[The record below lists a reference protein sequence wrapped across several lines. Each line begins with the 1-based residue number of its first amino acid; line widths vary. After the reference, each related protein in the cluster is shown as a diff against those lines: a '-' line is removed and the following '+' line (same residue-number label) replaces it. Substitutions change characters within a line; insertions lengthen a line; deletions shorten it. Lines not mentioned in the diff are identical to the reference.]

1 MSGSV
6 GGVDA
11 GGYGIIQQ
19 LIADNATIRTQSDT
33 LTEQASS
40 GLVSQSYAGL
50 GDGASV
56 ALNLNPQLNDL
67 QTWQNNIG
75 QSTGVMQVTQTVMTQ
90 IQSVAATFLADT
102 NDLNGVN
109 PSEVDSIAANAQSA
123 LQQVAGLLDTQDG
136 SSYVFA
142 GQDTANAPVPSPDN
156 ILSSGFYTQI
166 NAAVTSLSTNGAAA
180 TIASTLAIA
189 SSNASGTSPFSTY
202 MSQPASSIS
211 PLVVQVGN
219 SQTVQYSMLASAN
232 SATQSS
238 GTSTTGSYMRDLMRS
253 LATLGSLSSS
263 QVNDPNFATLVQDTR
278 TSLTGAITA
287 MATDVGVMGDRQ
299 AGLSTTQTQLSDT
312 ATALTGQVSNVQ
324 DVDMAKTLSELTQ
337 TNTQLQASYQL
348 LVTENGLSLAKFLPA
363 A

>member
-1 MSGSV
+1 MTGTVGAIGS
-6 GGVDA
+6 
-11 GGYGIIQQ
+11 GIIQQ
-19 LIADNATIRTQSDT
+19 LIANSAAVRAQANT
-33 LTEQASS
+33 LTDQAGS
-40 GLVSQSYAGL
+40 GLVSHTYAGL
-50 GDGASV
+50 GDGAAV
-56 ALNLNPQLNDL
+56 ALNLNPQLADL
-67 QTWQNNIG
+67 RTWQANID
-75 QSTGVMQVTQTVMTQ
+75 SATGPMTVTQTAMKQ
-90 IQSVAATFLADT
+90 LQSIASTFLSDI
-102 NDLNGVN
+102 NDLNGLN
-109 PSEVDSIAANAQSA
+109 ASSVDNVAANARSA

-232 SATQSS
+232 SAAQSS

-348 LVTENGLSLAKFLPA
+348 LATENGLSLAKFLPA